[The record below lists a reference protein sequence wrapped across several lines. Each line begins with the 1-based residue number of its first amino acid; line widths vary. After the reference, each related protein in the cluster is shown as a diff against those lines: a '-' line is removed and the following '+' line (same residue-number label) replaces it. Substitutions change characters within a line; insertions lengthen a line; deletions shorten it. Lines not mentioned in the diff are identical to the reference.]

1 MLDTIVSLLKE
12 SGVTAWEISDVKTTA
27 WEFYFIRHALDQ
39 NRVRKVE
46 HITVKVYQ
54 LLEDGAW
61 LGSASGEIAPT
72 ASPEEARA
80 LIESLAH
87 AGEEQSLYPPQAAPG
102 GGGGAA
108 ARRRRGHRPGLRGDH
123 AGSARDAGG
132 GRQQL

>member
-1 MLDTIVSLLKE
+1 MMLKRIQEKLKALGCTVWALSE
-12 SGVTAWEISDVKTTA
+12 NTTRG

-80 LIESLAH
+80 LIESLAYRATLVKNKPYTLQPLRQAH
-87 AGEEQSLYPPQAAPG
+87 AAP
-102 GGGGAA
+102 AA
-108 ARRRRGHRPGLRGDH
+108 ETRVDVEAISRAFLETCR
-123 AGSARDAGG
+123 AIEEV
-132 GRQQL
+132 